1 MSGAVFRRDE
11 KTGVTKRAVWL
22 AGGGNGCGRALV
34 AGAALTLALVTLAA
48 CERTSPAPIQIK
60 RPMVNGGA
68 AVAQA
73 RPQAGV
79 PGEPARTMTVG
90 AGETI
95 YTIARRHNVS
105 TRILI
110 EANNLAPPYRVM
122 PGQDLLIPGS
132 RLHTVTDGESL
143 YLISRAYNLD
153 MYSLAKA
160 NKMVPPY
167 RVYTGQQLAIPGVG
181 VGEGKPAVEVAP
193 VNEVLAGLEPRR
205 GAAPPRSGPDR
216 AVTAT
221 PLPGEGVPAK
231 TEEGSGTAKE
241 VARAAPEPEAVPPP
255 AGGGRFLWPVRG
267 RVISGFGPKNGGMHN
282 DGINIS
288 AKPGDTVR
296 AAENGVVAYAGN
308 ELRGFGNLLL
318 IRHRDGW
325 ITAYA
330 HADEIVVKRGD
341 QVKRG
346 QVIAR
351 VGASGRVTEP
361 QLHFEIRKGTK
372 AVDPL
377 RYLQPAT

>member
-1 MSGAVFRRDE
+1 MG
-11 KTGVTKRAVWL
+11 L
-22 AGGGNGCGRALV
+22 AGGENGGGRALAVGV
-34 AGAALTLALVTLAA
+34 ALMLAVATLAA
-48 CERTSPAPIQIK
+48 CERSSPAPIQIK
-60 RPMVNGGA
+60 RPMLNGGA

-79 PGEPARTMTVG
+79 PGDPARTVTVG

-110 EANNLAPPYRVM
+110 EANDLAPPYRVT
-122 PGQDLLIPGS
+122 PGQDLVIPGS

-181 VGEGKPAVEVAP
+181 VGDGKPAVEVAP

-205 GAAPPRSGPDR
+205 GAAPRSGSDR
-216 AVTAT
+216 AVTAA
-221 PLPGEGVPAK
+221 PLPGEGVPVK
-231 TEEGSGTAKE
+231 TEEGSGAAKE
-241 VARAAPEPEAVPPP
+241 VAQAAPETEAVPLP

-330 HADEIVVKRGD
+330 HADEILVKRGD

-351 VGASGRVTEP
+351 VGASGRVAEP

>member
-1 MSGAVFRRDE
+1 MSGAVFRRED
-11 KTGVTKRAVWL
+11 KTDVTKRAV
-22 AGGGNGCGRALV
+22 AVVGGGVRALAV
-34 AGAALTLALVTLAA
+34 GAALVLAATALAA
-48 CERTSPAPIQIK
+48 CERTGPAPVQIK
-60 RPMVNGGA
+60 RPSLNGGA

-73 RPQAGV
+73 RPHAGL
-79 PGEPARTMTVG
+79 PGDPTRTVTVG

-110 EANNLAPPYRVM
+110 EANNLAPPYRVAL
-122 PGQDLLIPGS
+122 GQDLVIPGS
-132 RLHTVTDGESL
+132 RLHTVADGESL
-143 YLISRAYNLD
+143 YLISRAYYLD

-205 GAAPPRSGPDR
+205 GAAPRSGADR
-216 AVTAT
+216 AVIQT
-221 PLPGEGVPAK
+221 PLPGEGAPAK
-231 TEEGSGTAKE
+231 KEEGTGAAKDL
-241 VARAAPEPEAVPPP
+241 ARASPEREAEAPP

-267 RVISGFGPKNGGMHN
+267 RVISSFGPKSGGMHN

-330 HADEIVVKRGD
+330 HADEILVGRGD

-351 VGASGRVTEP
+351 VGASGRVAEP

>member
-1 MSGAVFRRDE
+1 LTSVSGAVFRREDE
-11 KTGVTKRAVWL
+11 TGVTKQAVTSVPGVGG
-22 AGGGNGCGRALV
+22 AGGRAL
-34 AGAALTLALVTLAA
+34 ALGAALALATLAA

-60 RPMVNGGA
+60 RPNGGPA
-68 AVAQA
+68 MAQA
-73 RPQAGV
+73 QPQTGV
-79 PGEPARTMTVG
+79 PGDPARLMTVG

-95 YTIARRHNVS
+95 YTIARRHNIS

-110 EANNLAPPYRVM
+110 EANNLTPPYRVT
-122 PGQDLLIPGS
+122 PGQDLVIPGS
-132 RLHTVTDGESL
+132 RIHTVADGESL

-167 RVYTGQQLAIPGVG
+167 RVYSGQQLAIPGVG
-181 VGEGKPAVEVAP
+181 AGEGKPAVEVAP
-193 VNEVLAGLEPRR
+193 VSDVLAGLEPRR
-205 GAAPPRSGPDR
+205 GTTSRPGADR
-216 AVTAT
+216 AVTQT
-221 PLPGEGVPAK
+221 PLPGDGAPVK
-231 TEEGSGTAKE
+231 TEGGSGATQE
-241 VARAAPEPEAVPPP
+241 VARAAREPEAVPPSP
-255 AGGGRFLWPVRG
+255 SGGRFLWPVRG
-267 RVISGFGPKNGGMHN
+267 RVISGFGPKSGGMHN

-288 AKPGDTVR
+288 AKPGETVR

-330 HADEIVVKRGD
+330 HADEILVSRGD

-351 VGASGRVTEP
+351 VGASGRVAEP
-361 QLHFEIRKGTK
+361 QLHFEIRKGTR

>member
-1 MSGAVFRRDE
+1 MSGAVFRRDD
-11 KTGVTKRAVWL
+11 KTGATKRAVGL
-22 AGGGNGCGRALV
+22 AGVENGGGRALT
-34 AGAALTLALVTLAA
+34 AGVALTLALVTLAA
-48 CERTSPAPIQIK
+48 CERTSLAPIQIK
-60 RPMVNGGA
+60 RPALNGGA

-79 PGEPARTMTVG
+79 PGDPARNVTVG

-110 EANNLAPPYRVM
+110 EANNLAPPYRM
-122 PGQDLLIPGS
+122 TLGQDLIIPGS

-181 VGEGKPAVEVAP
+181 VGEGRPAVEVAP

-205 GAAPPRSGPDR
+205 GAAPRSGSDR
-216 AVTAT
+216 AVIAT
-221 PLPGEGVPAK
+221 PRPGEGVPVKA
-231 TEEGSGTAKE
+231 EEGSGAAKE
-241 VARAAPEPEAVPPP
+241 VARAAPEPEAVPLP

-267 RVISGFGPKNGGMHN
+267 HVISGFGPKNGGMHN

-330 HADEIVVKRGD
+330 HADEILVKRGD
-341 QVKRG
+341 PVKRG
-346 QVIAR
+346 QGIAR